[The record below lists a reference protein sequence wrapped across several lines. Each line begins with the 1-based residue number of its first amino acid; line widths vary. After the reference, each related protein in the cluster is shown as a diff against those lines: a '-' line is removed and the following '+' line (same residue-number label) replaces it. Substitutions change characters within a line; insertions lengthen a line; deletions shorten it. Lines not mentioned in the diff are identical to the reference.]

1 MTWCGAPSPLPRML
15 ACPPSCAS
23 VWPLFV
29 SIRSVHVR
37 KTLDSCIPTQC
48 TRQIFI
54 KIKKKDCIAVRQDE
68 WTYVARFMVQYS
80 VKRFFFYY
88 YDPYLWGLKQGEE
101 LPMNHNKPNWI
112 WLTWFPCSLTYGVRE
127 QERSC
132 QTKHNKS
139 NLIWLTWFPYA
150 LNYVVRKEERSCQW

>member
-29 SIRSVHVR
+29 SVRSVHVR

-68 WTYVARFMVQYS
+68 WTYVARLMVQYS
-80 VKRFFFYY
+80 VKRFFFF
-88 YDPYLWGLKQGEE
+88 
-101 LPMNHNKPNWI
+101 I
-112 WLTWFPCSLTYGVRE
+112 TTILTYGVW
-127 QERSC
+127 
-132 QTKHNKS
+132 NKEK
-139 NLIWLTWFPYA
+139 N
-150 LNYVVRKEERSCQW
+150 CQWIIINRIGFGWLDFLAAWPMGLESRRGVVKRNITNRIWFGWLDFLMPWIMW